1 MATRTTT
8 KATNKVVSREEL
20 AASVPTA
27 NVSAVASELAPFFR
41 NKGTFDMC
49 RIAYSATVEG
59 GLKGDDVAKATTK
72 AIADAIREDMIRDGV
87 AKATAD
93 KAHADALTT
102 SVAKGGAQV
111 SRTAIV
117 QRASAWSDVVEAGI
131 VPTAGVVEVAYKITT
146 TGGSGDARKAIIA
159 AVKRETPAKRANSY
173 IRRVT
178 DALVVL
184 RKSNRDN
191 TAESA
196 ATASADDKAETVSE
210 TVELDGVDE
219 IVTFIRATAARKW
232 DDDDKATLVAAL
244 SEAIATLS

>member
-1 MATRTTT
+1 MAKSTTT
-8 KATNKVVSREEL
+8 VITREAL

-27 NVSAVASELAPFFR
+27 NVAAVASELAPYFR
-41 NKGTFDMC
+41 VKGTFDMC

-72 AIADAIREDMIRDGV
+72 AVADLIREDLTRAG
-87 AKATAD
+87 ANKATAD

-117 QRASAWSDVVEAGI
+117 QRASAWGDVVEAGI
-131 VPTAGVVEVAYKITT
+131 VPTEAVIEVAYKLTT

-159 AVKRETPAKRANSY
+159 AVKREAPAKRANSY

-178 DALVVL
+178 DALVGL
-184 RKSNRDN
+184 RKGNRDK
-191 TAESA
+191 TAESS
-196 ATASADDKAETVSE
+196 ATAAADSKSESASVEVTLDSVEEVIALIRAEVARPWGEDDKAA
-210 TVELDGVDE
+210 L
-219 IVTFIRATAARKW
+219 A
-232 DDDDKATLVAAL
+232 AAL
-244 SEAIATLS
+244 AEAIEQLS

>member
-8 KATNKVVSREEL
+8 KSNKVVSREEL

-49 RIAYSATVEG
+49 RIAFAATVEG
-59 GLKGDDVAKATTK
+59 GLKGQDVADATTK
-72 AIADAIREDMIRDGV
+72 AIADAIREDLLKAGV

-131 VPTAGVVEVAYKITT
+131 VPTVPVIEVAYKITT

-184 RKSNRDN
+184 RKGNRDN

-196 ATASADDKAETVSE
+196 ATASADDKAETV
-210 TVELDGVDE
+210 VEEVTLDGAEE
-219 IVTFIRATAARKW
+219 IIAFIKATAARKW
-232 DDDDKATLVAAL
+232 SDDDKALIVAAL
-244 SEAIATLS
+244 SEAIDTLS